1 MSVIEDV
8 TSPAPGPQPIP
19 VRIGAP
25 RAGPSRSVVLRKDPW
40 WAQPIVT
47 GLGLLAFVVYATWA
61 AFRNGHYFVGLDQAR
76 NYLSPFYS
84 PCLAANCPPAVRWGP
99 ITPANSGF
107 SPALIILIFPLAF
120 RLTCY
125 YYRKTYY
132 RAFWLSPPA
141 CAVADA
147 GSTSAKPDAFRKRY
161 TGETRFPLVLQNIHR
176 YTWYFTFIF
185 AVLLTYDAI
194 EGFRFPGGI
203 GMGVGTLV
211 LVANSVF
218 IWAYQL
224 GCHACRHLSGGNLKK
239 FSTAP
244 VRQWIWTN
252 LTTPLNRHHQLF
264 AWLSLMTIVV
274 SDLYIYLVSSG
285 AFSDP
290 RIF

>member
-1 MSVIEDV
+1 
-8 TSPAPGPQPIP
+8 
-19 VRIGAP
+19 
-25 RAGPSRSVVLRKDPW
+25 VVLRKDRW
-40 WAQPIVT
+40 WVQPLVT
-47 GLGLLAFVVYATWA
+47 GLGLFAFVVYATWA
-61 AFRNGHYFVGLDQAR
+61 AFRNGHYFVGPDQAR
-76 NYLSPFYS
+76 NYLSPLYS
-84 PCLAANCPPAVRWGP
+84 PCLAPSCPSAVRWGP
-99 ITPANSGF
+99 VIPASWTV
-107 SPALIILIFPLAF
+107 SPAILILIFPLAF

-147 GSTSAKPDAFRKRY
+147 GSVSTKPNRFRKRY

-194 EGFRFPGGI
+194 EAFRFPGRI
-203 GMGVGTLV
+203 GMGLGTV
-211 LVANSVF
+211 ILVANSVL

-239 FSTAP
+239 FSKAP

-252 LTTPLNRHHQLF
+252 LTTPLNKHHQLF

-274 SDLYIYLVSSG
+274 SDFYIYLVSSG
-285 AFSDP
+285 AFTDP